1 VKIESI
7 KIQGYRQFRDAIA
20 LEDLAPISVVHGA
33 NNSGKSAVLD
43 ALRLGFTLL
52 GDLAVHQ
59 WPDRQMEKVHRVR
72 PEDVFSADALDG
84 RAELT
89 LRVALEPAEG
99 AHLAESAG
107 VLGLR
112 DGGTVG
118 LVLMVSRAQEAF
130 RWSSGVKP
138 SLGRS
143 ADAAIARLIKRGVP
157 PHREDEASLL
167 ALGTES
173 GAERIPQ
180 SLLRTLLDA
189 YDAREPREHRLWLR
203 FHDFVLDALRA
214 HTGGSALKPR
224 YDPRTERVTLEV
236 HAPSH
241 TLPVE
246 RLGDGVQRVLALAGQ
261 VLATRASLV
270 TIESPEAGLDAT
282 LQLRLREI
290 LQRIVADEGASKQ
303 LLLASHSSVFVTA
316 LPGYA
321 LTSTANGARVERGA
335 APVRTLED

>member
-1 VKIESI
+1 MKLDSI
-7 KIQGYRQFRDAIA
+7 KIQGYRQFRTAIT
-20 LEDLAPISVVHGA
+20 LEDLSPISVIHGA
-33 NNSGKSAVLD
+33 SNSGKSAVLD

-72 PEDVFSADALDG
+72 PADVFAADALDG
-84 RAELT
+84 RVELT
-89 LRVALEPAEG
+89 LRVSLDPMEG

-107 VLGLR
+107 VHSLGE
-112 DGGTVG
+112 GGSVG
-118 LVLMVSRAQEAF
+118 LILSVSRADECF
-130 RWSSGVKP
+130 RWSSAIKP
-138 SLGRS
+138 SLGRP

-157 PHREDEASLL
+157 PHREEQGALL
-167 ALGTES
+167 ALGADT
-173 GAERIPQ
+173 GPERIPQ

-203 FHDFVLDALRA
+203 FHDFVLDALRG

-224 YDPRTERVTLEV
+224 YDPRTERVALEL
-236 HAPSH
+236 HAASH

-246 RLGDGVQRVLALAGQ
+246 RLGDGVQRVLSLAGQ

-270 TIESPEAGLDAT
+270 TIESPEAGLDPA

-290 LQRIVADEGASKQ
+290 LQRIVADEGSPKQ
-303 LLLASHSSVFVTA
+303 LLLASHSSVFVSA

-321 LTSTANGARVERGA
+321 LSMTEVGPRVERTD
-335 APVRTLED
+335 APVRTLEE